1 MTGGGAAE
9 PGQAGYCGRTSDLL
23 HLSHLLCHLRK
34 QGARETQ
41 SCPLSYNNYSLLAR
55 LASSGVEMQALYV
68 MSPTQSF
75 AGGWG
80 LRCIIAG
87 EILTLLFSFFFIIS
101 FFLLFLFFS
110 FHFDFTVFYL
120 IHPWWGKDMK
130 LSQFEKL
137 FYFNWQT
144 HGVHYFLLSSFFSF
158 SEQIIP

>member
-87 EILTLLFSFFFIIS
+87 EILTLLFSIWYIHGGEKIWNCLSLKSSSTSIGKRMEFVTFY
-101 FFLLFLFFS
+101 FLLFSPLVS
-110 FHFDFTVFYL
+110 
-120 IHPWWGKDMK
+120 
-130 LSQFEKL
+130 KL
-137 FYFNWQT
+137 F
-144 HGVHYFLLSSFFSF
+144 L
-158 SEQIIP
+158 EQKENFPI

>member
-41 SCPLSYNNYSLLAR
+41 SCPLSYNNYSLLTR
-55 LASSGVEMQALYV
+55 LASSGVEMQALYE

-87 EILTLLFSFFFIIS
+87 EILTLLFSIWYIHGGEKIWNCLSLKSSSTSIGKRMEFVTFY
-101 FFLLFLFFS
+101 FLLFSPLVS
-110 FHFDFTVFYL
+110 
-120 IHPWWGKDMK
+120 
-130 LSQFEKL
+130 KL
-137 FYFNWQT
+137 F
-144 HGVHYFLLSSFFSF
+144 L
-158 SEQIIP
+158 EQKENFPI

>member
-41 SCPLSYNNYSLLAR
+41 SCPLSYNNYSLLTR
-55 LASSGVEMQALYV
+55 LASSGVEMQALYE

-87 EILTLLFSFFFIIS
+87 EILTLLFSIWYIHGGEKIWNCLSLKSSSTSIGKRMEFVTFY
-101 FFLLFLFFS
+101 FLLFSPLVS
-110 FHFDFTVFYL
+110 
-120 IHPWWGKDMK
+120 
-130 LSQFEKL
+130 KL
-137 FYFNWQT
+137 F
-144 HGVHYFLLSSFFSF
+144 L
-158 SEQIIP
+158 EQKEDFPI

>member
-87 EILTLLFSFFFIIS
+87 EILTLLFSIWYIHGGEKIWNCLSLKSSSTSIGKRMEFVTFY
-101 FFLLFLFFS
+101 FLLFSPLVS
-110 FHFDFTVFYL
+110 
-120 IHPWWGKDMK
+120 
-130 LSQFEKL
+130 KL
-137 FYFNWQT
+137 F
-144 HGVHYFLLSSFFSF
+144 L
-158 SEQIIP
+158 EQKEDFPI

>member
-41 SCPLSYNNYSLLAR
+41 SCPLSYNNYSLLTR
-55 LASSGVEMQALYV
+55 LASSGVEMQALYE

-87 EILTLLFSFFFIIS
+87 EILTLLFSI
-101 FFLLFLFFS
+101 
-110 FHFDFTVFYL
+110 
-120 IHPWWGKDMK
+120 
-130 LSQFEKL
+130 
-137 FYFNWQT
+137 
-144 HGVHYFLLSSFFSF
+144 
-158 SEQIIP
+158 